1 MANQVEWQAGENV
14 FLTKGQVVS
23 LVTLADTPL
32 PPSMKRLLLATLVSS
47 LTAPLLLAQLPG
59 APTVDFNKHV
69 KPIFATHCYECHS
82 EARKKEKAGF
92 VFDNVKRL
100 ANDVGDGRI
109 IVPKK
114 ISESDLLYI
123 VSEAEGK
130 RAMPPDGKDRL
141 SAKEVATLRTWI
153 EEGANLPGIDIAAK
167 MAAEKRERPKQL
179 MNWTNM
185 KGKKLRATYERI
197 DGDNVLLKNEEG
209 VVFKVPLSTLNPA
222 GRIQAQMQADK

>member
-1 MANQVEWQAGENV
+1 M
-14 FLTKGQVVS
+14 T
-23 LVTLADTPL
+23 
-32 PPSMKRLLLATLVSS
+32 RLLPALFLSS
-47 LTAPLLLAQLPG
+47 LAVPALAQLPG
-59 APTVDFNKHV
+59 APTVDFNKDV
-69 KPIFATHCYECHS
+69 KPIFAKHCYECHS

-114 ISESDLLYI
+114 LSESDLLYI

-141 SAKEVATLRTWI
+141 SPKEVATLRTWI

-167 MAAEKRERPKQL
+167 MAAEKRSTPRQV

-185 KGKKLRATYERI
+185 KGKKLRASYE
-197 DGDNVLLKNEEG
+197 GMEGENVLLKNEEG

-222 GRIQAQMQADK
+222 GRIQAQMQANK